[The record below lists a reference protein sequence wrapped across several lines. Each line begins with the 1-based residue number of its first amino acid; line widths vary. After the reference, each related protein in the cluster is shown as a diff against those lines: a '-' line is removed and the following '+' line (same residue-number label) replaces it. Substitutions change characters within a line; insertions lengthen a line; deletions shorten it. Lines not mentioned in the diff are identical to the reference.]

1 MKLRQT
7 LAVVIFGCGS
17 LAWLASGAAADWL
30 VASDG
35 SRIETTGPFKV
46 EGKLVIFTLPNG
58 TLGSLPLS
66 EVDLEASR
74 CADRASCRRR
84 PACRR
89 AGPSQGG
96 AGDHRR

>member
-35 SRIETTGPFKV
+35 SRIETKGPFKV

-74 CADRASCRRR
+74 SLTAQAAAEDPPARSRTGPRR
-84 PACRR
+84 CW
-89 AGPSQGG
+89 
-96 AGDHRR
+96 